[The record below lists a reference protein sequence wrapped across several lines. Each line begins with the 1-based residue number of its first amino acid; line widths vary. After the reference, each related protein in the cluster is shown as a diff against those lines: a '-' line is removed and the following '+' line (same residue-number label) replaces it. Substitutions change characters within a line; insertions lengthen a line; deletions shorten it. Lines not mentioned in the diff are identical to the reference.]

1 MRTFS
6 AAILLDSLDLLNS
19 DAYERVSPALYDWHM
34 DRVDCVDDLADAVSS
49 GVSGS
54 LLAAYVV
61 AVGTGIPV
69 EYVLPCETQVLA
81 TAPLECLTARDANPA
96 SR

>member
-6 AAILLDSLDLLNS
+6 AAILLSSLDILDS
-19 DAYERVSPALYDWHM
+19 DERVSPAACDWHM
-34 DRVDCVDDLADAVSS
+34 DILDCVDDLADAVSS

-69 EYVLPCETQVLA
+69 EYVFPAEVTVLSC
-81 TAPLECLTARDANPA
+81 APLECLTARDANV
-96 SR
+96 